1 MYRPIIAALVLF
13 LLFAY
18 PAAVVGEEVS
28 SSRLIDQAK
37 ALDKQDVIYIGEV
50 IGDILNAGDHV
61 WLNVSDGSNAIGIWT
76 QSGLASDI
84 QVAGRYSQQGDS
96 IRVSGTFHRACPEHG
111 GDMDIHADTVTL
123 ITRGYPV
130 SHDVLAWKVWLAVLM
145 TIAAATCI
153 VSLLIRITRKSS
165 LRNGPW

>member
-1 MYRPIIAALVLF
+1 MYRSIIAALVLF

-37 ALDKQDVIYIGEV
+37 ALDMQDVIYSGEV

-111 GDMDIHADTVTL
+111 GDMDLHADTITL
-123 ITRGYPV
+123 IAHGHPV
-130 SHDVLAWKVWLAVLM
+130 SHDVPAWKVWLAVFL
-145 TIAAATCI
+145 TIAAVACMAN
-153 VSLLIRITRKSS
+153 LLLRIAGKSPVRYR
-165 LRNGPW
+165 L

>member
-37 ALDKQDVIYIGEV
+37 ALDKQDVIYSGEV

-111 GDMDIHADTVTL
+111 GDMDIHADSITL
-123 ITRGYPV
+123 ISRGYPV
-130 SHDVLAWKVWLAVLM
+130 SHEVQGWKVWLAVFLS
-145 TIAAATCI
+145 IGAAACMT
-153 VSLLIRITRKSS
+153 SLLLRVARRSPMRIK
-165 LRNGPW
+165 L

>member
-1 MYRPIIAALVLF
+1 MYRSIIAALVLF

-84 QVAGRYSQQGDS
+84 QVAGRYSQHGDS

-111 GDMDIHADTVTL
+111 GDMDLHADTVTL

-130 SHDVLAWKVWLAVLM
+130 SHDVPAWKVWLAVLL
-145 TIAAATCI
+145 TIAAATFMANM
-153 VSLLIRITRKSS
+153 LIRVARRSP
-165 LRNGPW
+165 LRSRL